1 MKKRKIISV
10 ILILL
15 LLPLTLSTAYAAP
28 QADAINSKSAD
39 IATNPQPAPADAKAA
54 ILVECQTGKV
64 LYSQDADKRLPIA
77 SVTKIMTLCLIF
89 DKIEAG
95 YITKDD
101 IVTVSDNAA
110 GMGGSQVFLESGGKY
125 PVKELVKS
133 IIIASAND
141 ACVAMAEYISG
152 SQESFVVAM
161 NQKAKQLG
169 MKDTHFVNC
178 TGMPHDE
185 HLSTAADVAKMS
197 AELTKHEMFF
207 SYSSIWMDE
216 IKHSGGRVTGLTN
229 TNKLVRFFD
238 GCDGI
243 KTGYTDQAGH
253 CVAATVRRDGMRLI
267 SVIIGGKT
275 SQGRFDDAR
284 RLLNYGFANFK
295 KQSLMENVDIPQCLK
310 LDGGM
315 EKYAEIV
322 PADIDPCIVINK
334 NDARGITHTVNLP
347 QSLKAPLKAGD
358 TVGDI
363 IFSFN
368 GREIA
373 RVNIVASCSYKQ
385 ATVGEYFDKLLQQW

>member
-1 MKKRKIISV
+1 MIKCKIISV
-10 ILILL
+10 MLILL
-15 LLPLTLSTAYAAP
+15 FAFSISAYAAP
-28 QADAINSKSAD
+28 QTDSVNFNSELETINA
-39 IATNPQPAPADAKAA
+39 QLAPADAKAA

-64 LYSQDADKRLPIA
+64 LYSQDAEKKLPIA

-89 DKIEAG
+89 DKIESG
-95 YITKDD
+95 HITKDD

-152 SQESFVVAM
+152 TQDAFVLAM

-169 MKDTHFVNC
+169 MNDTHFVNC

-197 AELTKHEMFF
+197 AELIKHDMFF

-243 KTGYTDQAGH
+243 KTGYTSQAGH
-253 CVAATVRRDGMRLI
+253 CVAATVCRDGMRLI
-267 SVIIGGKT
+267 SVIIGGQT

-284 RLLNYGFANFK
+284 RLLNYGFATFTK
-295 KQSLMENVDIPQCLK
+295 LRLAENVDIPQGIK
-310 LDGGM
+310 LEGGM
-315 EKYAEIV
+315 EKYAEIILK
-322 PADIDPCIVINK
+322 DDPCIVINK
-334 NDARGITHTVNLP
+334 NDAGNVAYTVNLP
-347 QSLKAPLKAGD
+347 PSIKAPLKDGD
-358 TVGDI
+358 VVGDI
-363 IFSFN
+363 VFSFN
-368 GREIA
+368 GQELA
-373 RVNIVASCSYKQ
+373 RVNIVVSGNYKQ
-385 ATVGEYFDKLLQQW
+385 ATVGEYFNKLLQHW